1 MKINKEKHQGRED
14 VHSHLKVN
22 LIKKTDRQYKTKPR
36 FHERRTTD
44 AGLCI
49 WQLNKMLRGTGYKI
63 ERLGKIQS
71 VVELLLV
78 PTGYKDVETISPFT
92 GCYYVRHYSHTRTYS
107 GYDSIKFWNRVINR
121 MLEARHRSKKWLV
134 EEFKQ
139 RIKDCYPNIHERR
152 KRAEELYLIHY
163 DKYWSKHYNGQTIV

>member
-1 MKINKEKHQGRED
+1 MVD
-14 VHSHLKVN
+14 LV
-22 LIKKTDRQYKTKPR
+22 KKTDRQYKTKPR
-36 FHERRTTD
+36 FHERRATD

-49 WQLNKMLRGTGYKI
+49 WQLNRMLRGTGYKI

-78 PTGYKDVETISPFT
+78 PTGYKDVEIISPFT
-92 GCYYVRHYSHTRTYS
+92 GCFYVRHYSHTRTYS

-134 EEFKQ
+134 KEFKQ

-152 KRAEELYLIHY
+152 QRAEELYLIHY
-163 DKYWSKHYNGQTIV
+163 DRYWSKHYNGSTITSI